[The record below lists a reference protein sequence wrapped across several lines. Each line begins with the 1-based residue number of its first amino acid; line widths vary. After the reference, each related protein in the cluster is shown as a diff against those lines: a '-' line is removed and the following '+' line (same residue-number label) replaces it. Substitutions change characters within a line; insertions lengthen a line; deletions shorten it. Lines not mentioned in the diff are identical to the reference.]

1 MTKLRL
7 RKFQPKTCGGTGL
20 RNHFILI
27 IGKRNSGKTTLMKG
41 LINDIKDQ
49 FNIVMAFSPTDDT
62 NQALSG
68 MMPPSLVHREI
79 NEALIKNLVD
89 TQRRQW
95 KPPHEGKHVLLILDD
110 MAHERKFMD
119 SKIFKE
125 LAFNSRHLKITLILT
140 LQYSMACGPAI
151 RANVDAVFTM
161 AERMHA
167 NRKRLYDG
175 FYGLMS
181 FPEFNT
187 VMDSATNNYEALVLY
202 NRTTSNQLED
212 SLFWWKAP
220 APSELEGLRIV
231 DDSFWRLDH
240 HFRMSDETIIAHHR
254 KHQQQKPGPINAV
267 VTVDDS
273 NQTIA
278 ERRVE
283 RAVTS
288 RPRKAAGDDT
298 DDDDDADEENAER
311 DSYAYGRG
319 GVDDDDNDNDDDDDD
334 IFAFG

>member
-79 NEALIKNLVD
+79 NESLIKNLVE

-161 AERMHA
+161 AERMQA

-220 APSELEGLRIV
+220 APS
-231 DDSFWRLDH
+231 
-240 HFRMSDETIIAHHR
+240 
-254 KHQQQKPGPINAV
+254 
-267 VTVDDS
+267 
-273 NQTIA
+273 
-278 ERRVE
+278 
-283 RAVTS
+283 
-288 RPRKAAGDDT
+288 
-298 DDDDDADEENAER
+298 
-311 DSYAYGRG
+311 
-319 GVDDDDNDNDDDDDD
+319 
-334 IFAFG
+334 

>member
-79 NEALIKNLVD
+79 NESLIKNLVE

-161 AERMHA
+161 AERMQA

-202 NRTTSNQLED
+202 NRTTSNRLED

-220 APSELEGLRIV
+220 APSELEDLRIV
-231 DDSFWRLDH
+231 DESFWRLDH
-240 HFRMSDETIIAHHR
+240 HFRMSDDTIIAHQKAR
-254 KHQQQKPGPINAV
+254 KKPGPINAV

-273 NQTIA
+273 DRTIA

-283 RAVTS
+283 RAATS
-288 RPRKAAGDDT
+288 RPREAADDA
-298 DDDDDADEENAER
+298 DDDAAASEE
-311 DSYAYGRG
+311 DG
-319 GVDDDDNDNDDDDDD
+319 GADGEFDNEFDGEFDDDDDD